1 MWHQSILHLYQSY
14 DLMNDLMSVGLHRCW
29 KNSFVEELGSLKN
42 GDAPIRV
49 LDVAGGTGD
58 IAFRILEKHRGHNL
72 FNENLKITVL
82 DINQSMLDVG

>member
-1 MWHQSILHLYQSY
+1 M
-14 DLMNDLMSVGLHRCW
+14 
-29 KNSFVEELGSLKN
+29 GSLRN